1 LRITPQQLQTLAI
14 NKNQTILETDAS
26 NSKYGHFIWVNPS
39 YYPNVGVDKK
49 ASIVSETIVSKN
61 FLNRACF
68 TFMYIINGANPGM
81 LNVYRKLSSLPN
93 KIIEYTLSG
102 DHGNDWMQASIPFS
116 KVNDDFEIYMEFI
129 LGNTY
134 GNMAVDDIFIID
146 GDCLD
151 LQTTSN
157 PVTNTEL
164 ETTYETASSSTFT
177 TPTTTS
183 TTSTT
188 TILIT
193 TSTTSSTTSID
204 YFTTPSTVTIKPS
217 TQTTTSLF
225 TTRKPITLTT
235 TKLTTRISSSS
246 TKVSTIELLKLTTGS
261 YLKNENEANVG
272 LILGIVIPL
281 IAISILVGLF
291 VIYRNTHIPRLLG

>member
-1 LRITPQQLQTLAI
+1 
-14 NKNQTILETDAS
+14 
-26 NSKYGHFIWVNPS
+26 
-39 YYPNVGVDKK
+39 
-49 ASIVSETIVSKN
+49 
-61 FLNRACF
+61 
-68 TFMYIINGANPGM
+68 MYIINGANPGM

-102 DHGNDWMQASIPFS
+102 DHGNEWMRASIPFS
-116 KVNDDFEIYMEFI
+116 KVNDDFEIYIEFI

-164 ETTYETASSSTFT
+164 ETTYETTSSSTFT
-177 TPTTTS
+177 T
-183 TTSTT
+183 TSTT
-188 TILIT
+188 TTASTTSITIT
-193 TSTTSSTTSID
+193 TTIPTTSSTTTID
-204 YFTTPSTVTIKPS
+204 YFTTPSTVTTKPI

-235 TKLTTRISSSS
+235 SKLTTRTSSSS